1 MNFVELSLQFSESSA
16 LRLLRADTAPLI
28 AAVLHSAF
36 KREHCPVVPESRL
49 RTLLQAELEDL
60 RATGT
65 FSSNKSAQ
73 EYLVEWADDFHGYVR
88 RFQPPDDDEPA
99 YELTPDTERVFQ
111 WIESLRPR
119 PYVGT
124 ESKFKTLVHVL
135 ADLVENTTQSVDV
148 RIERLRAEQARIEKE
163 IADIQATGEAP
174 VYNATQINERFL
186 NLLDTARTLLGDFR
200 EVERHFRRVTED
212 LLVSRKSGD
221 ISRGQIVGQTLDAHE
236 RLRVSTQGQ
245 SFYAFWEFLL
255 APDSRAQF
263 STLVDQV
270 YAIPELLDELRE
282 DLLLQGLQAHLRAEG
297 GKVLGSNERLIAQL
311 RRILDVRESV
321 ERREVD
327 RVLQELKTLL
337 HERRDTS
344 VNEVIGTVDVGV
356 ALNTLMFKAQ
366 WTPPEQ
372 VHFGSSPSCAEEPD
386 IADTL
391 KRLLDFHPID
401 FEQLRANID
410 ECLRTQVQ
418 ISLPELLVL
427 YPPRNGILEV
437 LAYVVIAET
446 EPHVI
451 FDEVDVIQL
460 STQPQRRYRVPRVVF
475 SNT

>member
-65 FSSNKSAQ
+65 FSGNKSAQ

-88 RFQPPDDDEPA
+88 RFQPPDDGEPA

-255 APDSRAQF
+255 A
-263 STLVDQV
+263 
-270 YAIPELLDELRE
+270 
-282 DLLLQGLQAHLRAEG
+282 
-297 GKVLGSNERLIAQL
+297 
-311 RRILDVRESV
+311 
-321 ERREVD
+321 
-327 RVLQELKTLL
+327 
-337 HERRDTS
+337 
-344 VNEVIGTVDVGV
+344 
-356 ALNTLMFKAQ
+356 
-366 WTPPEQ
+366 
-372 VHFGSSPSCAEEPD
+372 
-386 IADTL
+386 
-391 KRLLDFHPID
+391 
-401 FEQLRANID
+401 
-410 ECLRTQVQ
+410 
-418 ISLPELLVL
+418 
-427 YPPRNGILEV
+427 
-437 LAYVVIAET
+437 
-446 EPHVI
+446 
-451 FDEVDVIQL
+451 
-460 STQPQRRYRVPRVVF
+460 
-475 SNT
+475 

>member
-1 MNFVELSLQFSESSA
+1 MLSGNS
-16 LRLLRADTAPLI
+16 
-28 AAVLHSAF
+28 
-36 KREHCPVVPESRL
+36 C
-49 RTLLQAELEDL
+49 
-60 RATGT
+60 
-65 FSSNKSAQ
+65 
-73 EYLVEWADDFHGYVR
+73 W
-88 RFQPPDDDEPA
+88 
-99 YELTPDTERVFQ
+99 
-111 WIESLRPR
+111 
-119 PYVGT
+119 
-124 ESKFKTLVHVL
+124 
-135 ADLVENTTQSVDV
+135 
-148 RIERLRAEQARIEKE
+148 
-163 IADIQATGEAP
+163 
-174 VYNATQINERFL
+174 
-186 NLLDTARTLLGDFR
+186 
-200 EVERHFRRVTED
+200 
-212 LLVSRKSGD
+212 
-221 ISRGQIVGQTLDAHE
+221 
-236 RLRVSTQGQ
+236 
-245 SFYAFWEFLL
+245 
-255 APDSRAQF
+255 PDSRAQF

-270 YAIPELLDELRE
+270 YAIPELLDELSE

-297 GKVLGSNERLIAQL
+297 GKVLGSNELLIAQL